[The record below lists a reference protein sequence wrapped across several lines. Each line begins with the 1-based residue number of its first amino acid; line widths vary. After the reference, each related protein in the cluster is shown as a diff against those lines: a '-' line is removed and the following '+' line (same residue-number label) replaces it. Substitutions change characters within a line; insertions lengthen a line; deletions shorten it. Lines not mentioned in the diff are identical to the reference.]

1 MYEFPSA
8 AITDYHEL
16 DVLKQQKCVLPQFW
30 RPDVCYQSST
40 CWFPLGGSEEGS
52 VPCLSVLASGLRQQ
66 SVAFLGLLVP
76 PYSVCLRLQMA
87 FSLCLHVSS
96 RLIRTSS
103 SSRPHLYLTI
113 CKDLSSKQ
121 SHIYRC
127 WVRISTHLLGST
139 ICPSPFRLLQQNTVD
154 ILFRF

>member
-1 MYEFPSA
+1 MFSHSSGGPMSA
-8 AITDYHEL
+8 IKVQHAGSL
-16 DVLKQQKCVLPQFW
+16 
-30 RPDVCYQSST
+30 
-40 CWFPLGGSEEGS
+40 LGAQRKGLFLAS
-52 VPCLSVLASGLRQQ
+52 LLASGLCQQ

-87 FSLCLHVSS
+87 FSLCVHVSS
-96 RLIRTSS
+96 HLIRTSS
-103 SSRPHLYLTI
+103 YSSRPHLNLTI

-127 WVRISTHLLGST
+127 WARISAYLLGST
-139 ICPSPFRLLQQNTVD
+139 ICLSPFRLLQQNTVD